1 MARGIALLAL
11 VMTLAGCTVLARPA
25 APAQAPRAVLGATAA
40 PAALGPLATSA
51 PAVAAALTPE
61 PTLAPGTERPRSAP
75 EAAQRVAQALDAL
88 DLAEMRR
95 LMYGGGWQFAYP
107 GEDIS
112 LKLLAR
118 EAVEW
123 MRKRTPDGRIRAEVD
138 TSQLVATT
146 ADHPAGLM
154 YVRSVWTA
162 FDRHDSV
169 PVDIVLTRE
178 VDGFWY
184 WSGILIHTS
193 R

>member
-1 MARGIALLAL
+1 MARIISVVAL
-11 VMTLAGCTVLARPA
+11 VTLAGCTVLARPA

-40 PAALGPLATSA
+40 PAAIGPLATSA
-51 PAVAAALTPE
+51 PGAAAALTPE
-61 PTLAPGTERPRSAP
+61 PTLAPGAERPRSAP
-75 EAAQRVAQALDAL
+75 EAAERVARALDAL

-123 MRKRTPDGRIRAEVD
+123 MRRRTPDGRIRAEVD
-138 TSQLVATT
+138 TSQLHATT
-146 ADHPAGLM
+146 SEHPAGLV
-154 YVRSVWTA
+154 YARSVWTA
-162 FDRHDSV
+162 FDRLDSV

-178 VDGFWY
+178 VDGSWY